1 MESDNAMNVPRLRFS
16 GFNDNYIL
24 NTYDNVINIIDGDR
38 GINYPKESDFYDDE
52 YCLFLNAGNVTKNGF
67 NFSNKSF
74 ITLKKDNELRNGKLR
89 RNDVVLTTRGTVGNV
104 ALYDD
109 SISFEN
115 IRINSGMVINRVKS
129 NKLLP
134 QYLYQFMQSSIFDF
148 QVKKA
153 NFGSAQPQLT
163 KKGIAK
169 FNIAYPSIKEQ
180 RKVCSFL
187 SLLDKKIELQTKRIE
202 TLKYFKKGLINYLFS
217 QNTSMQITVKD
228 LGTIITGTTPSKE
241 NKLFWDNGNIPWI
254 TPSDITYERDI
265 SNSMVK
271 LTEDG
276 LLNGRYLPKDSILV
290 TCIASIGKNAVLKED
305 GSCNQQIN
313 AIIPNK
319 KFNHNYIYYLMEYMS
334 NYMKSIAGTSATSI
348 INKNDFENINVNV
361 HSITE
366 QIKIDKILSSIEI
379 KEKLE
384 DEYLHNITKLKSYLL
399 QNMFI

>member
-1 MESDNAMNVPRLRFS
+1 MNVPKLRFKE
-16 GFNDNYIL
+16 FTDEWNYEIF
-24 NTYDNVINIIDGDR
+24 DNIIDIR
-38 GINYPKESDFYDDE
+38 SKSYNPNNNINYKCIELE
-52 YCLFLNAGNVTKNGF
+52 NINQGAGTINGYFNSCEQKSTKNIF
-67 NFSNKSF
+67 YK
-74 ITLKKDNELRNGKLR
+74 NEVLFGKLR
-89 RNDVVLTTRGTVGNV
+89 PYLKKYWYATFDGVCSSEIWV
-104 ALYDD
+104 AKSKSSEKITNKFILY
-109 SISFEN
+109 
-115 IRINSGMVINRVKS
+115 
-129 NKLLP
+129 
-134 QYLYQFMQSSIFDF
+134 IFQTNYFLQLCNLSTGSKMPRADWDF
-148 QVKKA
+148 
-153 NFGSAQPQLT
+153 
-163 KKGIAK
+163 
-169 FNIAYPSIKEQ
+169 IKEHFFAIPTLQ
-180 RKVCSFL
+180 EQDKIARFL
-187 SLLDKKIELQTKRIE
+187 SLLDKKIELQAKKIE
-202 TLKYFKKGLINYLFS
+202 VLKYFKKGLINYLFS

-271 LTEDG
+271 LTGDG

-348 INKNDFENINVNV
+348 INKNDFENLNVNV

>member
-1 MESDNAMNVPRLRFS
+1 MNVPKLRFKE
-16 GFNDNYIL
+16 FTDEWNYEIF
-24 NTYDNVINIIDGDR
+24 DNIIDIR
-38 GINYPKESDFYDDE
+38 SKSYNPNNNINYKCIELE
-52 YCLFLNAGNVTKNGF
+52 NINQGAGTINGYFNSCEQKSTKNIF
-67 NFSNKSF
+67 YK
-74 ITLKKDNELRNGKLR
+74 NEVLFGKLR
-89 RNDVVLTTRGTVGNV
+89 PYLKKYWYATFDGVCSSEIWV
-104 ALYDD
+104 AKSKSSEKITNKFILY
-109 SISFEN
+109 
-115 IRINSGMVINRVKS
+115 
-129 NKLLP
+129 
-134 QYLYQFMQSSIFDF
+134 IFQTNYFLQLCNLSTGSKMPRADWDF
-148 QVKKA
+148 
-153 NFGSAQPQLT
+153 
-163 KKGIAK
+163 
-169 FNIAYPSIKEQ
+169 IKEHFFAIPTLQ
-180 RKVCSFL
+180 EQDKIARFL
-187 SLLDKKIELQTKRIE
+187 SLLDKKIELQAKKIE
-202 TLKYFKKGLINYLFS
+202 VLKYFKKGLINYLFS

-348 INKNDFENINVNV
+348 INKNDFENLNVNV

>member
-1 MESDNAMNVPRLRFS
+1 MNVPRLRFS

-202 TLKYFKKGLINYLFS
+202 TLKYFKKGLI
-217 QNTSMQITVKD
+217 
-228 LGTIITGTTPSKE
+228 SK
-241 NKLFWDNGNIPWI
+241 
-254 TPSDITYERDI
+254 
-265 SNSMVK
+265 
-271 LTEDG
+271 
-276 LLNGRYLPKDSILV
+276 LLNEYNYKIMKIKDVLKFEQPTKYIVNSDEYINDSKAIPVLTANKAFILGYCNENNFYDKGDSIIFDDFTMDMKYTNFNYKVKSSAIKIL
-290 TCIASIGKNAVLKED
+290 TTKGKNDLRFLYELLLSLNLKSEEHKRHYISVVQEMD
-305 GSCNQQIN
+305 VK
-313 AIIPNK
+313 IPS
-319 KFNHNYIYYLMEYMS
+319 IEVQ
-334 NYMKSIAGTSATSI
+334 KSISSRLELVDNKI
-348 INKNDFENINVNV
+348 IFE
-361 HSITE
+361 
-366 QIKIDKILSSIEI
+366 
-379 KEKLE
+379 EKFLNN
-384 DEYLHNITKLKSYLL
+384 LTKLKKGFMQS
-399 QNMFI
+399 MFV